1 MIDKK
6 TVFILGAGASCP
18 YGYPT
23 GAGLRQEICE
33 SFKGQYLRHVKATES
48 NSSVRRHK
56 LQEVRN
62 FVDKFEKSSTK
73 SIDLF
78 LARNKSLAEI
88 GKYVI
93 AFKVL
98 EAEQKSRFRERSF
111 NPQQDWYFYLFNR
124 MTDELEKKE
133 RLSQFHR
140 NNVSFITFNYDR
152 SLEHFLFESLRY
164 SFSEIPKDEIIN
176 EVKQI
181 KIIHIY
187 DKVDPLPWQ
196 DEQEGVEYKPKV
208 SEGTLKTFSR
218 NLKTIYET
226 LSSPPIDEARQLIGD
241 AEQIFFL
248 GFGYAIENMVI
259 LKLPEAIPPSCRV
272 LGTAL
277 DLEERETEDILG
289 RIVGG
294 LKKNHKGSRKPERV
308 KIENMDCLKLL
319 RKYL

>member
-33 SFKGQYLRHVKATES
+33 SFKGQYRRHVEATES
-48 NSSVRRHK
+48 NSSVRERK
-56 LQEVRN
+56 FQEIGN

-78 LARNKSLAEI
+78 LARNKSLAGM

-124 MTDELEKKE
+124 LTDELEKKE
-133 RLSQFHR
+133 RLNQFHR

-152 SLEHFLFESLRY
+152 SLEHFLFESLRN
-164 SFSEIPKDEIIN
+164 SFSEIPENEIIN
-176 EVKQI
+176 EIKQI

-187 DKVDPLPWQ
+187 DKVAPLRWQ
-196 DEQEGVEYKPKV
+196 DEQEGIGYKPEV
-208 SEGTLKTFSR
+208 SKGTLKTFSR
-218 NLKTIYET
+218 NLKTIYEA
-226 LSSPPIDEARQLIGD
+226 LSSAPIDEARALIED
-241 AEQIFFL
+241 AKQIFIL
-248 GFGYAIENMVI
+248 GFGYATENMVI
-259 LKLPEAIPPSCRV
+259 VKLPELIPPDCGV
-272 LGTAL
+272 YGTAL
-277 DLEERETEDILG
+277 GLEEKEIKDVRSAIVSGLRPDRIMGKNPSRINIL
-289 RIVGG
+289 
-294 LKKNHKGSRKPERV
+294 K
-308 KIENMDCLKLL
+308 MDCLKLL
-319 RKYL
+319 RNHL